1 MKSRLI
7 RSLLLCF
14 PLVAAAQTSTVD
26 MAAARFHPHVEWHSR
41 SVLSGDF
48 SCQGRVEQ
56 AIAGIA
62 QNEIVVAVFTGG
74 LESSPQ
80 LLRFATTSRERARL
94 ELVAENMNFDT
105 GKMIQMLGDIPSG
118 MRPSATCKGIHLING
133 KTDSLH
139 IYWNHDKRLFDYWL
153 F

>member
-14 PLVAAAQTSTVD
+14 PLVAAAQTPTIDV
-26 MAAARFHPHVEWHSR
+26 AAARFHPQVEWHSR
-41 SVLSGDF
+41 STLNGDF
-48 SCQGRVEQ
+48 SCQGRQEQ
-56 AIAGIA
+56 AIAGIS
-62 QNEIVVAVFTGG
+62 QNEILVAIFTGG

-80 LLRFATTSRERARL
+80 LLRFTRASRERAVL
-94 ELVAENMNFDT
+94 ELATENMNFDT
-105 GKMIQMLGDIPSG
+105 RKMAQMLGEVPAG

-133 KTDSLH
+133 KTDSIH